1 MPHTVDPS
9 SFTIDCGGVAPV
21 LNEEFKARM
30 LKAYELN
37 QLVLIKNTG
46 ISDLS
51 KLKEFIE
58 VCLEDNMAYE
68 GGANSRGELE
78 PYFYETGAPKAANLH
93 YHHEMA
99 YVGKSCNQIAFSC
112 KHALGGMRGATY
124 LSDAVGVTDEIMQT
138 ELGQKLKDKGLCY
151 WRNLTNKAAYEG
163 EDESTVYNHWQT
175 SFMTECPDK
184 AKAAAEKCGLEV
196 TWGKDHLG
204 KEKYM
209 MTKFHISAF
218 EYAPNLDR
226 NIMYSSIA
234 DHHMWF
240 DSWPGV

>member
-1 MPHTVDPS
+1 LVNVDSRNFSTTFAVPVDLPEEKVKHTEEKDLSQAVIVPQYWTGSMPHTVDPS

-138 ELGQKLKDKGLCY
+138 ELG
-151 WRNLTNKAAYEG
+151 
-163 EDESTVYNHWQT
+163 
-175 SFMTECPDK
+175 
-184 AKAAAEKCGLEV
+184 
-196 TWGKDHLG
+196 
-204 KEKYM
+204 
-209 MTKFHISAF
+209 
-218 EYAPNLDR
+218 
-226 NIMYSSIA
+226 
-234 DHHMWF
+234 
-240 DSWPGV
+240 